1 MTSAEAD
8 AAGPE
13 ETTAAYRITL
23 LVIVVLASTLYA
35 TTVLVVSVILP
46 QMQGSLSA
54 TQEQISWVVTLNILA
69 TAMVTPMT
77 GWLVARFGRR
87 AVMLWGLGGF
97 TLATLLCGTA
107 SSLEELVLWRV
118 AQGALGAPLTPL
130 AQAVILDTFP
140 KRQHGTVTSIFGM
153 GVVVGPV
160 VGPILGGYL
169 AEAYNWRWAFFMIF
183 PVGVVSWIGL
193 AFILRDG
200 GRSHS
205 ARLDWTGFLS
215 LILAVAAFQLM
226 LDRGER
232 ADWFDSIEIILWA
245 CIAALALYVF
255 LVHSLTS
262 DRPFLNLRLL
272 LDRNYALG
280 LVIVTVYGM
289 LNFTPMVIM
298 PQMLQ
303 NLMGYPDAIIGEL
316 LAWRGAGAVLGFFL
330 AMYVGK
336 LDPRIGMT
344 LGFGMLAYAG
354 WMMMNF
360 DMNVTPAQV
369 AMNSALQG
377 VAVGLIWVPLV
388 VATYATLDPRHLAE
402 TSSVFHL
409 MRNLGSSLFISLS
422 VTTVVRSGNG
432 NYERMTQF
440 ASPYHEPIARGVADG
455 HWSLETTDGLA
466 RFAREI
472 ARQASMLGYLNA
484 FALFTL
490 ACLSALPLILLVRVR
505 RAPPSSPAVPSPA
518 APSPAA
524 AASPSGPSTGA
535 AGRTSRPPEQEAE
548 AT

>member
-1 MTSAEAD
+1 MTSAETASGEPD
-8 AAGPE
+8 
-13 ETTAAYRITL
+13 TTAAYRVTL
-23 LVIVVLASTLYA
+23 LIIVVLASTLYA

-54 TQEQISWVVTLNILA
+54 TQDQISWVVTLNILA

-97 TLATLLCGTA
+97 TIATLLCGTS

-118 AQGALGAPLTPL
+118 AQGAFGAPMTPL
-130 AQAVILDTFP
+130 AQAIILDTFP

-160 VGPILGGYL
+160 IGPILGGYL

-183 PVGVVSWIGL
+183 PIGVVSWVGL
-193 AFILRDG
+193 AVILREG
-200 GRSHS
+200 GRTQQ

-215 LILAVAAFQLM
+215 LMLAVACFQLM

-232 ADWFDSIEIILWA
+232 ADWFDSMEIILWGSV
-245 CIAALALYVF
+245 AAIGLYVF
-255 LVHSLTS
+255 IVHSLMA

-289 LNFTPMVIM
+289 LNFTPMVMM
-298 PQMLQ
+298 PPMLQ

-336 LDPRIGMT
+336 LDPRVGMT
-344 LGFGMLAYAG
+344 VGFLMLAGSG
-354 WMMMNF
+354 WLMMGF
-360 DMNVTPAQV
+360 DTNVTPQDV
-369 AMNSALQG
+369 AVVSAIQG
-377 VAVGLIWVPLV
+377 VAIGLIWVPLV
-388 VATYATLDPRHLAE
+388 IATYATLDPRYLAE

-409 MRNLGSSLFISLS
+409 MRNLGSSLFISIS
-422 VTTVVRSGNG
+422 VTMVVRSGNA
-432 NYERMTQF
+432 NYSRMTEF
-440 ASPYHEPIARGVADG
+440 ASPYHDPVARGVADG
-455 HWSLETTDGLA
+455 YWSLESAEGLA
-466 RFAREI
+466 RLAHEI
-472 ARQASMLGYLNA
+472 ARQASMVAYLNA
-484 FALFTL
+484 FGLFTL
-490 ACLSALPLILLVRVR
+490 ACLAALPLILMVRVGPT
-505 RAPPSSPAVPSPA
+505 ASAATSA
-518 APSPAA
+518 APARDRQ
-524 AASPSGPSTGA
+524 AASEPS
-535 AGRTSRPPEQEAE
+535 EKKAE

>member
-8 AAGPE
+8 AAEP

-23 LVIVVLASTLYA
+23 LVIVVLSSTLYA

-54 TQEQISWVVTLNILA
+54 TQDQISWVVTLNILA

-87 AVMLWGLGGF
+87 SVMLWGLGGF
-97 TLATLLCGTA
+97 TFSTLMCGTS

-160 VGPILGGYL
+160 VGPVMGGYL

-183 PVGVVSWIGL
+183 PVGVISWIGL
-193 AFILRDG
+193 AAILRDG
-200 GRSHS
+200 GRSS
-205 ARLDWTGFLS
+205 QARLDWTGFLT
-215 LILAVAAFQLM
+215 LMVAVAGFQLM

-232 ADWFDSIEIILWA
+232 ADWFDSMEIVIWA
-245 CIAALALYVF
+245 SVSALALYVF
-255 LVHSLTS
+255 IVHSLTAE
-262 DRPFLNLRLL
+262 RPFLNLRLL

-289 LNFTPMVIM
+289 LNFTPMVMM
-298 PQMLQ
+298 PPMLQ

-316 LAWRGAGAVLGFFL
+316 LAWRGAGAVIGFFL

-336 LDPRIGMT
+336 LDPRIGMSV
-344 LGFGMLAYAG
+344 GFLMLAWSG
-354 WMMMNF
+354 WLMMGF
-360 DMNVTPAQV
+360 DMNVTPADV
-369 AMNSALQG
+369 AFVSAVQG

-388 VATYATLDPRHLAE
+388 IATYATLDPRYLAE

-422 VTTVVRSGNG
+422 VTTVIRSGNA
-432 NYERMTQF
+432 NYARMTEF
-440 ASPYHEPIARGVADG
+440 ASPYHAPIARGLADDL
-455 HWSLETTDGLA
+455 WSVETVDGAA
-466 RFAREI
+466 RLAREI
-472 ARQASMLGYLNA
+472 ARQASMLAYLNA
-484 FALFTL
+484 FGLFTL
-490 ACLSALPLILLVRVR
+490 ACLAALPLILMVRVR
-505 RAPPSSPAVPSPA
+505 STASAPQPAPQPETRSGGGEPA
-518 APSPAA
+518 A
-524 AASPSGPSTGA
+524 G
-535 AGRTSRPPEQEAE
+535 SRERE

>member
-1 MTSAEAD
+1 MTSAEAG
-8 AAGPE
+8 AAAPDSTP

-54 TQEQISWVVTLNILA
+54 TQDQISWVVTLNILA

-87 AVMLWGLGGF
+87 SVMLWGLGGF

-107 SSLEELVLWRV
+107 TSLEELVLWRV

-160 VGPILGGYL
+160 IGPIMGGYL

-193 AFILRDG
+193 AFILRDA
-200 GRSHS
+200 GRSQS

-215 LILAVAAFQLM
+215 LIVAVAGFQLM

-232 ADWFDSIEIILWA
+232 ADWFDSMEIVAWA
-245 CIAALALYVF
+245 AIAALSIYVF
-255 LVHSLTS
+255 VVHSLMA

-289 LNFTPMVIM
+289 LNFTPMVMM
-298 PQMLQ
+298 PPMLQ

-336 LDPRIGMT
+336 LDPRIGMSV
-344 LGFGMLAYAG
+344 GFLMLAG
-354 WMMMNF
+354 SGVLMMNF
-360 DMNVTPAQV
+360 DTNVTPHDV
-369 AMNSALQG
+369 AVVSATQG
-377 VAVGLIWVPLV
+377 VAIGLIWVPLV
-388 VATYATLDPRHLAE
+388 IATYATLDPRHLAE

-422 VTTVVRSGNG
+422 VTTVVRSGNA
-432 NYERMTQF
+432 NYQRMTEF
-440 ASPYHEPIARGVADG
+440 ASPYHEPIARGIADDR
-455 HWSLETTDGLA
+455 WSLETIDGLA

-472 ARQASMLGYLNA
+472 HRQAAMIAYLNA

-490 ACLSALPLILLVRVR
+490 ACLAALPLILLVRVR
-505 RAPPSSPAVPSPA
+505 RAPPAPPAPA
-518 APSPAA
+518 RPPPAA
-524 AASPSGPSTGA
+524 ARA
-535 AGRTSRPPEQEAE
+535 ARPPEQEAE